1 MTSDRHQRIL
11 EALADKEIVSV
22 NELSNLLNVTVVT
35 MRTDLNEL
43 VKLGKVIRTHGG
55 ARLLEE
61 KVRNEYSFDQRKSL
75 NHSCKNKIGKAA
87 LNFVNSNDCI
97 LFDASTTV
105 LSMAHELRKRFPDFK
120 DITIIPTGIWTAIEL
135 MGYDG
140 INVLLP
146 GGYLRQI
153 TGSIIGFPHGDF
165 FNSIN
170 IQKAFLGAWGISKD
184 NGLTDTHLLEIELK
198 KSIVKRAKE
207 VTVLVDGSKFNQT
220 GISAYAELNEITR
233 VITDSTAPEAEIK
246 SMKETGIEVVIAV

>member
-1 MTSDRHQRIL
+1 MTNNRHQKIL
-11 EALADKEIVSV
+11 EILADKEIVSV
-22 NELSNLLNVTVVT
+22 NELSRLLNVTVVT
-35 MRTDLNEL
+35 MRTDLTDL
-43 VKLGKVIRTHGG
+43 AKLGKVIRTHGG

-61 KVRNEYSFDQRKSL
+61 RVRNEYSFDLRKSL
-75 NHSCKNKIGKAA
+75 NHSCKSKIGKTA
-87 LNFVNSNDCI
+87 LNFVGSGDCI

-105 LSMAHELRKRFPDFK
+105 LSMAHELRKRTADFK
-120 DITIIPTGIWTAIEL
+120 DVTIIPTGIWTAIEL
-135 MGYDG
+135 MGCNE

-153 TGSIIGFPHGDF
+153 SGSIIGLPQDDF
-165 FNSIN
+165 FNSLN

-184 NGLTDTHLLEIELK
+184 NGLTDTHLQEIELK

-220 GISAYAELNEITR
+220 GISAYAELNQVTR

-246 SMKETGIEVVIAV
+246 KIKQCGIELIIAA